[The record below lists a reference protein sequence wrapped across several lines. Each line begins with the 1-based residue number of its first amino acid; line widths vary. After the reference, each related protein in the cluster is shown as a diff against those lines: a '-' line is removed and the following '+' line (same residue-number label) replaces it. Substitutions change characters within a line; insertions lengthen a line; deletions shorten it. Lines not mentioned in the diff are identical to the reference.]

1 MIGGNDEANG
11 TRRGAGEPASDEQ
24 AAAAQAGEVGSA
36 AAEGATPSQPESGA
50 LAELRS
56 ENAALKDRLLRALAE
71 AENVRRRAE
80 RDLGDARQYAVTRF
94 ARDLLPVADNMERAM
109 ASARTE
115 AHRGEGLVEAL
126 VEGVDLTGKE
136 LLRVLERHG
145 VRKLVPV
152 GERFDPHFHEALFEV
167 PDPAVPDGT
176 VSQVVEPGYAIGTRP
191 LRPAK
196 VGIARGGP
204 SAKGGPTASEAE
216 AQPPPPSSRNPESG
230 TS

>member
-1 MIGGNDEANG
+1 MTGRHDEAKG
-11 TRRGAGEPASDEQ
+11 TRQDPGEPISGVTDEAS
-24 AAAAQAGEVGSA
+24 S
-36 AAEGATPSQPESGA
+36 PQPETGG
-50 LAELRS
+50 LAELRA
-56 ENAALKDRLLRALAE
+56 ENAVLKDRLLRALAE
-71 AENVRRRAE
+71 TENVRRRAE

-109 ASARTE
+109 ASVHTE
-115 AHRGEGLVEAL
+115 AHRGEGLVKAL

-167 PDPAVPDGT
+167 PDPAVADGT

-196 VGIARGGP
+196 VGIARGGSP
-204 SAKGGPTASEAE
+204 GKAGATASDTQA
-216 AQPPPPSSRNPESG
+216 PSPPPSRKPGSG
-230 TS
+230 TL

>member
-1 MIGGNDEANG
+1 MIGGNDGAKDR
-11 TRRGAGEPASDEQ
+11 RRGAGEPASGEQ
-24 AAAAQAGEVGSA
+24 NPAVPSGERESA
-36 AAEGATPSQPESGA
+36 AAGDAPPSQAEAGT

-56 ENAALKDRLLRALAE
+56 ENATLKDRLLRALAE
-71 AENVRRRAE
+71 IENVRRRAE

-109 ASARTE
+109 ASAHTE
-115 AHRGEGLVEAL
+115 AHRGENLVKAL

-152 GERFDPHFHEALFEV
+152 GERFDPNFHEALFEV
-167 PDPAVPDGT
+167 PDHAVPDGT
-176 VSQVVEPGYAIGTRP
+176 VSQVVEPGYTIGTRP

-204 SAKGGPTASEAE
+204 SAKASPTASATE
-216 AQPPPPSSRNPESG
+216 AQAPPSSRDLENG
-230 TS
+230 TR

>member
-1 MIGGNDEANG
+1 MIGGNDEAKG
-11 TRRGAGEPASDEQ
+11 AGRGAGEPI
-24 AAAAQAGEVGSA
+24 AGEQGGVAQGGGEGSA
-36 AAEGATPSQPESGA
+36 ATGEASPPQSETGV
-50 LAELRS
+50 LAELRA

-109 ASARTE
+109 ASAHIE
-115 AHRGEGLVEAL
+115 AHRGEGLVKAL
-126 VEGVDLTGKE
+126 IEGVDLTGKE
-136 LLRVLERHG
+136 LLRVLEKHG

-152 GERFDPHFHEALFEV
+152 GEHFDPNFHEALFEV

-204 SAKGGPTASEAE
+204 SGKS
-216 AQPPPPSSRNPESG
+216 PSTNEG
-230 TS
+230 

>member
-1 MIGGNDEANG
+1 MIGENDGAKD
-11 TRRGAGEPASDEQ
+11 RRHGAGEPASGEQ
-24 AAAAQAGEVGSA
+24 TPAVPSGEGESTAAGAAP
-36 AAEGATPSQPESGA
+36 PSQAEAGA

-71 AENVRRRAE
+71 TENVRRRAE

-109 ASARTE
+109 ASAHTE
-115 AHRGEGLVEAL
+115 AHRGENLVKAL

-152 GERFDPHFHEALFEV
+152 GERFDPNFHEALFEV

-204 SAKGGPTASEAE
+204 SAKASPAASATE
-216 AQPPPPSSRNPESG
+216 AQASPSPRDPKSG
-230 TS
+230 TG

>member
-1 MIGGNDEANG
+1 MIGGNDGAKD
-11 TRRGAGEPASDEQ
+11 RRSGAGEQNPAVPSGEGES
-24 AAAAQAGEVGSA
+24 AAAGEVP
-36 AAEGATPSQPESGA
+36 PSQAEAGA

-71 AENVRRRAE
+71 TENVRRRAE
-80 RDLGDARQYAVTRF
+80 RDLVDARQYAVTRF

-109 ASARTE
+109 ASAH
-115 AHRGEGLVEAL
+115 AGAQRGENLVKAL
-126 VEGVDLTGKE
+126 VEGVALTGKE
-136 LLRVLERHG
+136 LQRVLERHG

-167 PDPAVPDGT
+167 PDPAAPDGT

-204 SAKGGPTASEAE
+204 SARASPAASATE
-216 AQPPPPSSRNPESG
+216 AQARPSSRDPESG
-230 TS
+230 TG

>member
-1 MIGGNDEANG
+1 MIGEKDKAKDAGQGEGEPIFSEQDAATQADKKG
-11 TRRGAGEPASDEQ
+11 SAPAGE
-24 AAAAQAGEVGSA
+24 AA
-36 AAEGATPSQPESGA
+36 PSLPETGV

-71 AENVRRRAE
+71 TENVRRRAE
-80 RDLGDARQYAVTRF
+80 RDLSDARQYAVTRF

-109 ASARTE
+109 ASVHTG
-115 AHRGEGLVEAL
+115 AHRGESLVKAL
-126 VEGVDLTGKE
+126 IEGVDLTGKE
-136 LLRVLERHG
+136 LQRVLERHG

-196 VGIARGGP
+196 VGVARGGP
-204 SAKGGPTASEAE
+204 PAKAGSTASATEVR
-216 AQPPPPSSRNPESG
+216 PSPSPRDPESG
-230 TS
+230 TG